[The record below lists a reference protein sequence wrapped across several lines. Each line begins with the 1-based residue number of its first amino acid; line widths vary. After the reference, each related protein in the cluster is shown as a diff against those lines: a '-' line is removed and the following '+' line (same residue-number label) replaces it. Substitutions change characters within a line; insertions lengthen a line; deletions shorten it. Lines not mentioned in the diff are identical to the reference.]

1 VTVMFG
7 ARCREELHA
16 RGCHSRVRGV
26 EVLDMEE
33 ETHPPGGLLP
43 DDGGLVFAVS
53 PREQQAGRG
62 TRWPDY
68 HPPLGVPVVGAG
80 RGILHELEAQYVHE
94 EADGRVVLPDH
105 DGDEAEMH
113 SASIGDRPGSRAEDA
128 FRPDEQFLLERDLT
142 VQHYQLAGTE

>member
-1 VTVMFG
+1 MAVMLG

-16 RGCHSRVRGV
+16 RGCHPRVRGV

-62 TRWPDY
+62 TPVAGL
-68 HPPLGVPVVGAG
+68 PPTAWDAPSLVRAG
-80 RGILHELEAQYVHE
+80 ESSTSSKPSTSTKKLMAGSYSLTTMA
-94 EADGRVVLPDH
+94 
-105 DGDEAEMH
+105 M
-113 SASIGDRPGSRAEDA
+113 RPRCTSPA
-128 FRPDEQFLLERDLT
+128 
-142 VQHYQLAGTE
+142 